1 MKNNYNNKNNTN
13 KIEHFGNYNDVK
25 IKTVNWCTKMRD
37 QGLLSPAQYDNC
49 ISAFSNTNSGTLPKG
64 VDIPPSGM
72 PLNYSLY
79 NTRSEKLSSNLSTED
94 TNTFMIMT
102 NTGQYMACDSKH
114 NVYYIKDINNPNTN
128 QDELYFT
135 LLAQSDDVYSLM
147 SSYGNYLIANMNWGA
162 DFSGTSMGKMAS
174 WNITKVNDNI
184 ILESVQYTGFF
195 LSFTNDKT
203 PLSIIYGKDDTTQW
217 KLFPKSQTNPND
229 KYGDYQGGDYI
240 SQQTTILSDIKNNAI
255 SISVLNKNKNG
266 LVKLQNNIRSNYNK
280 ITAYMQSQL
289 EYQKK
294 LYDLKQANSK
304 RESGSGSG
312 TKVTDSST
320 GSSTG
325 TGTGTGSESQS
336 VTSSGLKLSNN
347 DIGKIIINISNMESY
362 YLNLIEAEVS
372 NIDKQLNSLNLQD
385 SINKYDVLITDMKKK
400 LAQTLLNIQ
409 QNNLIMGR
417 QQDNYEQIDDDK
429 TYIQKKNEN
438 YEKLN
443 SSLKLNLD
451 IVNGNLSQTSYLLK
465 IYPFI
470 ILILLLCLIYLS
482 YITIIK
488 FKKNIAS
495 KY

>member
-1 MKNNYNNKNNTN
+1 MKNNYNTNNNN
-13 KIEHFGNYNDVK
+13 KIEQFGNYNDVK

-37 QGLLSPAQYDNC
+37 EGLLSPAQYDNC
-49 ISAFSNTNSGTLPKG
+49 ISAFNNTNSGTLPNAI
-64 VDIPPSGM
+64 DMPSSGM

-102 NTGQYMACDSKH
+102 NTGQYMGCNS
-114 NVYYIKDINNPNTN
+114 NGNIYYVKDINNPSTN
-128 QDELYFT
+128 QEELYFT
-135 LLAQSDDVYSLM
+135 ILSQSDDVYSIM
-147 SSYGNYLIANMNWGA
+147 SSYGNYLISNMNWGA

-184 ILESVQYTGFF
+184 ILESIQYSGFF
-195 LSFTNDKT
+195 LSFTNEKT

-217 KLFPKSQTNPND
+217 KLFPKTQTNPND

-240 SQQTTILSDIKNNAI
+240 SQQITVLTNLKNNAI
-255 SISVLNKNKNG
+255 TISILNKNKIG
-266 LVKLQNNIRSNYNK
+266 LTTLQNRIRSNYSK
-280 ITAYMQSQL
+280 IIVYMQSQL

-294 LYDLKQANSK
+294 LYDLSEANSK
-304 RESGSGSG
+304 SESGSETKNTSSG
-312 TKVTDSST
+312 N
-320 GSSTG
+320 
-325 TGTGTGSESQS
+325 ESQS
-336 VTSSGLKLSNN
+336 VTSKGIKLSNN
-347 DIGKIIINISNMESY
+347 DISNIIINISNMEKY
-362 YLNLIEAEVS
+362 YLNLIEDEIGS
-372 NIDKQLNSLNLQD
+372 INEQLKSINLQND
-385 SINKYDVLITDMKKK
+385 INQYDILITDMQKNLSK
-400 LAQTLLNIQ
+400 TLLNIQ

-417 QQDNYEQIDDDK
+417 QQDNYDQIDEDSI
-429 TYIQKKNEN
+429 YIQKKKEN

-451 IVNGNLSQTSYLLK
+451 IVNGNQSQSSYLTQ

-470 ILILLLCLIYLS
+470 IIILLFCLIYLS

-488 FKKNIAS
+488 FKKNIYS

>member
-1 MKNNYNNKNNTN
+1 MKNNYNTN
-13 KIEHFGNYNDVK
+13 KIEQFANYND
-25 IKTVNWCTKMRD
+25 IKTKTINWCTKMRD

-49 ISAFSNTNSGTLPKG
+49 ISSFSGTNSGTLPKG
-64 VDIPPSGM
+64 IDIPPSGM

-114 NVYYIKDINNPNTN
+114 NVYYIKDINNPDTN

-240 SQQTTILSDIKNNAI
+240 SQQITILSDIKNNAI
-255 SISVLNKNKNG
+255 AISVLNKNKNG
-266 LVKLQNNIRSNYNK
+266 LVKLQNNIRSNYSK
-280 ITAYMQSQL
+280 IVAYMQSQL

-304 RESGSGSG
+304 RKSASASGSG
-312 TKVTDSST
+312 TKVTDSSN
-320 GSSTG
+320 
-325 TGTGTGSESQS
+325 ESQS
-336 VTSSGLKLSNN
+336 VTSSGLKLSNT

-362 YLNLIEAEVS
+362 YLNLIEAEIS
-372 NIDKQLNSLNLQD
+372 NIDTQLNAINLQE

-470 ILILLLCLIYLS
+470 ILILALCLIYLS